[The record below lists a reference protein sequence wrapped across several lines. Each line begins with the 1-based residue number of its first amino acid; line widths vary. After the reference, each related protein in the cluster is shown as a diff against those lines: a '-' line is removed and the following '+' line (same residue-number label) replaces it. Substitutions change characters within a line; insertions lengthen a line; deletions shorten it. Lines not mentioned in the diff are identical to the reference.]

1 MLPLKYL
8 LAQRSLLSGGLV
20 NTCYSL
26 QLVDERCYL
35 REGSPHAH
43 QLGIHRYRE
52 LNILQHAVV
61 AGWAPEI
68 LHIEPETGLL
78 VTRWV
83 DDEPLPL
90 CSWQTETG
98 LQRLG
103 HLMASIHGS
112 ALDGTHQAMHLDM
125 ANQIRFYLAR
135 ICVRSSEQSMFAN
148 KSLQMLSQLAPVDH
162 VLCHNDINPGNL
174 LGSKPWVVD
183 WEYAAFGDPAFDLA
197 VLGRNFELSTP
208 QLTKMLCH
216 YHDRGGYCSIERV
229 MAMLPVVDVINLLW
243 LAVYKACSKQPLL
256 DSMYQSLLE
265 RMMAEKGGW

>member
-43 QLGIHRYRE
+43 QLGINRYRE

-98 LQRLG
+98 LQQLG
-103 HLMASIHGS
+103 HLMASIHGA

-135 ICVRSSEQSMFAN
+135 ICVRSSEQTMFAN
-148 KSLQMLSQLAPVDH
+148 KSLKMLSQLDLVDR

-216 YHDRGGYCSIERV
+216 YHDRGGYCSIDRV